1 MKILLAL
8 TIAKNYLPLLTI
20 AKNLTLKILVVL
32 AIVVQHCVLSRV
44 CSHLLLPLLCP

>member
-1 MKILLAL
+1 MLHVMLDVKIPKPAKKYNTMKILL
-8 TIAKNYLPLLTI
+8 
-20 AKNLTLKILVVL
+20 VL